1 MSAEN
6 ADAGEESVVE
16 IGQLYRNGDILLEV
30 IGEPYTNEM
39 TGMDYTEVRILEAK
53 GFSDVSGGEST
64 AKYPLVVL
72 RQQFTLE

>member
-1 MSAEN
+1 MSADTET
-6 ADAGEESVVE
+6 ASVEV
-16 IGQLYRNGDILLEV
+16 GQRYRNGDLLLEV
-30 IGEPYTNEM
+30 VGEPYTNEM